1 MTMTPEEKEFHHLA
15 SIVFCIPLELCTSI
29 QITRDRVR
37 NKMKT
42 LSFPIWTLKYVDD
55 MAYASTDKNVIDEV
69 VDLFSELANSGNT
82 SEVNIANRIGKVSLA
97 EKNLIADLKEL
108 VTKENC
114 RKGMAKYL
122 SEYKDGELITL
133 LKI

>member
-1 MTMTPEEKEFHHLA
+1 
-15 SIVFCIPLELCTSI
+15 
-29 QITRDRVR
+29 
-37 NKMKT
+37 MKT

-122 SEYKDGELITL
+122 SEYKDGELIIL